1 MTQESRSRPLTL
13 GPVMPDSL
21 YEDRGCRSR
30 DSVLEEGRAA
40 VRLVLEN
47 TLPQEGLL
55 AAAATTVT
63 DQPRTAP
70 VRLSLSEGE
79 RAQHRARL
87 VGEAS
92 TFCLFS
98 EIPELRPDIP
108 IHRDDFYFRVAD
120 DIFEQDRP
128 TNITSGERLGM
139 EIVEKIN
146 HKITEKLVDDLRSLG
161 REAEPASDAGLH
173 RIIEAATINQRSR
186 NGRMTCLANPKT
198 WIDLT
203 SPNRGEKGGFAET
216 GINSQPQYANTTNGS
231 ALERILS
238 WAIPEGAV
246 ITCGDL
252 RAGMTVLVTPPSFT
266 SEWRV
271 TRFDFEVIWAVTGP
285 DFFTLFASPET
296 EPRQP
301 G

>member
-21 YEDRGCRSR
+21 YEDRGYRSR
-30 DSVLEEGRAA
+30 NAVLEEGRAA

-70 VRLSLSEGE
+70 VRLSMSEKE
-79 RAQHRARL
+79 RAPHRARF

-98 EIPELRPDIP
+98 EIPWLRPEIP

-139 EIVEKIN
+139 EIAEKIN
-146 HKITEKLVDDLRSLG
+146 YKIMETLVDDLRSLD
-161 REAEPASDAGLH
+161 REAEPASDAGLT
-173 RIIEAATINQRSR
+173 RILEAATVNQRSR
-186 NGRMTCLANPKT
+186 NGSVTCLAHPKT

-203 SPNRGEKGGFAET
+203 SPNRVGRGGFAET
-216 GINSQPQYANTTNGS
+216 GGNSHPQYAETNGP

-271 TRFDFEVIWAVTGP
+271 TRFDFEVIWTVTGP

>member
-21 YEDRGCRSR
+21 YEDRGYRSR
-30 DSVLEEGRAA
+30 DAVLEEGRAA

-70 VRLSLSEGE
+70 VRLSMSEKE
-79 RAQHRARL
+79 RAPHRARF

-98 EIPELRPDIP
+98 EIPWLRPEIP
-108 IHRDDFYFRVAD
+108 IHREDFYFRVAD

-139 EIVEKIN
+139 EIAEKIN
-146 HKITEKLVDDLRSLG
+146 YKIMETLVDDLRSLG
-161 REAEPASDAGLH
+161 REAEPASDAGLS
-173 RIIEAATINQRSR
+173 RIIEAATVNQRSR

-203 SPNRGEKGGFAET
+203 SPNRGGRGSGG
-216 GINSQPQYANTTNGS
+216 NSQPQYAETNGS

-252 RAGMTVLVTPPSFT
+252 RAGMTVLVAPPGFTPEFNA
-266 SEWRV
+266 
-271 TRFDFEVIWAVTGP
+271 TRFDFEVTWAVTGP
-285 DFFTLFASPET
+285 DFFTLFDSPET
-296 EPRQP
+296 EARQP